1 MFYLTTCD
9 DGQILTSHHRDLAD
23 LLDCTKSFMRAAM
36 RDDPAFDELLLRHN
50 AEAATWKNP
59 DDEMEAL
66 VDKFEEEL
74 SNDCPQIVW
83 GEVPMPAAEDQQDP
97 HTIERLLFLERF
109 LPEVSQRGP
118 HGAA

>member
-9 DGQILTSHHRDLAD
+9 AGQILTSHHRDLAAM
-23 LLDCTKSFMRAAM
+23 LDSTKSFMRAAM

-83 GEVPMPAAEDQQDP
+83 GEVDPQQYEPRRRGIDLQELAEASTPA
-97 HTIERLLFLERF
+97 
-109 LPEVSQRGP
+109 
-118 HGAA
+118 

>member
-1 MFYLTTCD
+1 MYYLTTCD

-83 GEVPMPAAEDQQDP
+83 GEVDPQQYAPLRRGID
-97 HTIERLLFLERF
+97 
-109 LPEVSQRGP
+109 LPELADN
-118 HGAA
+118 AAPTPT